1 MTYARNWSFERVAAQ
16 GALMAVND
24 SVGLGGAKADA
35 WERELTRRSG
45 LVAERHTVR
54 GMYFNGT
61 LDALRSLGH
70 EPLVRRCVEESGE
83 SHFLDFFNYPARLH
97 YRMVS
102 TALPA
107 LAEEYGGAEEGL
119 RRLGQQVA
127 RRVWGLGVGK
137 VMLSLS
143 PLSPWQLQSALP
155 MAYRSSVSFGEYEV
169 RWMGPCS
176 GRLMLKQD
184 FMPYPFHEGVVKTSL
199 DLWGGRAVR
208 VSGRQ
213 TGGLDSE
220 CDFWWQ

>member
-1 MTYARNWSFERVAAQ
+1 
-16 GALMAVND
+16 MAVND
-24 SVGLGGAKADA
+24 SVGLGGQKADA
-35 WERELTRRSG
+35 WEQELARRSG
-45 LVAERHTVR
+45 LVAARDTVR
-54 GMYFNGT
+54 GMFFNGT
-61 LDALRSLGH
+61 LEALRSLGH

-83 SHFLDFFNYPARLH
+83 PRFLDFFSYPARMH

-102 TALPA
+102 TALPT

-119 RRLGQQVA
+119 RHLGQQVA
-127 RRVWGLGVGK
+127 RRVWRLGVGK

-143 PLSPWQLQSALP
+143 PLGPRQLESALP
-155 MAYRSSVSFGEYEV
+155 MAYRTSVSFGEYAV
-169 RWMGPCS
+169 RWTGPRS
-176 GRLMLKQD
+176 GCFTLRQG
-184 FMPYPFHEGVVKTSL
+184 FMPYPFHEGMVKASL